1 MNRVRVKVRIEGL
14 VQGVF
19 YRYSTQK
26 KAQELDV
33 RGWVRNVWD
42 GSVECLLEGDQEK
55 IETLIT
61 WCRKGPAG
69 ARVEKVTTEW
79 EEYKGDFEGFSIK

>member
-26 KAQELDV
+26 KAEELNV

-42 GSVECLLEGDQEK
+42 GSVECLFEGDQEK

-61 WCRKGPAG
+61 WCHKGPAG

-79 EEYKGDFEGFSIK
+79 EECKGDFEGFSIK